1 MDRRRRLAEGAG
13 ELEELEEAL
22 AAPQARAERCP
33 STVKTCQLDGFS
45 RPIETSREDLL
56 SFGRVKTH

>member
-22 AAPQARAERCP
+22 AAPQARGARAR
-33 STVKTCQLDGFS
+33 SAAL
-45 RPIETSREDLL
+45 RR
-56 SFGRVKTH
+56 